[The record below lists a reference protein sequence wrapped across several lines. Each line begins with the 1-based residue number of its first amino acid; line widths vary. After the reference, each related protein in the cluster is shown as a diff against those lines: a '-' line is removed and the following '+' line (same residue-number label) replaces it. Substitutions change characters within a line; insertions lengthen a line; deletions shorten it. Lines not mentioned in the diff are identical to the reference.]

1 MKTGFAYVSGLLIL
15 CAGITGAETAQA
27 GALQCRLDSAEPQLS
42 AECLAERSA
51 LRVRITDCMTRRA
64 DEAQVAGA
72 AAKSAHATRARYLL
86 CAAEVRG
93 TVEPVFP

>member
-1 MKTGFAYVSGLLIL
+1 MKTFLAYALGVTTVCTAFSV
-15 CAGITGAETAQA
+15 AGPVQA
-27 GALQCRLDSAEPQLS
+27 GDRNCPLDGAATDLS
-42 AECLAERSA
+42 AECTAERSA
-51 LRVRITDCMTRRA
+51 LREKITNCMTRRA